1 MTQAKMAECRA
12 SSTPRVRRHVEVL
25 HCSRYVRVRFLHALE
40 HKFIRPPSILYDDPA
55 QCRCPPQSAASCNHL
70 WGRGGV
76 AGWPQS
82 PSRCVVESSALARSS
97 DKSFGGLKLREHIF
111 YVSITRG
118 EKW

>member
-12 SSTPRVRRHVEVL
+12 SSAPRVRRHVEVL

-82 PSRCVVESSALARSS
+82 PSRCVVESSALGRPT
-97 DKSFGGLKLREHIF
+97 K
-111 YVSITRG
+111 VSAG
-118 EKW
+118 